1 MLKRKWRLA
10 VVATGSILIAA
21 GCSMPGDDGGDA
33 AKSETAPAAE
43 QAPAD
48 EGAGAGD
55 DAGAEGSAGGDG
67 TDAQSK
73 GPNLDDI
80 PDPVAEVNGS
90 KVTKDEFVSVFEG
103 QFQQMSMQ
111 AQSSGQ
117 PVDEEKL
124 KEQSIEGLV
133 GAELLEQE
141 AEKRGLKASDKEID
155 ASLAEFAKTNQV
167 STDEFVAKMG
177 EQGMDRAAVMDQIE
191 KQLIVEKLIDDEYG
205 EFTPSDKEVQAAYDQ
220 VSQQQSM
227 MGGAQGGQTGGQ
239 QLPPLEQVRPQVEEQ
254 VKSEKQAQN
263 MQSLSEKL
271 RKDADVTVH
280 L

>member
-10 VVATGSILIAA
+10 VVATGSVLIAA
-21 GCSMPGDDGGDA
+21 GCSMPGDGGDGGDA
-33 AKSETAPAAE
+33 AKSEPVAAAE
-43 QAPAD
+43 QAPAGEAAD
-48 EGAGAGD
+48 AEGA
-55 DAGAEGSAGGDG
+55 
-67 TDAQSK
+67 DAQSS
-73 GPNLDDI
+73 GPNLDGI

-90 KVTKDEFVSVFEG
+90 KVTKDEFVSVFKG
-103 QFQQMSMQ
+103 QYQQMSMQ
-111 AQSSGQ
+111 AQTSGQ

-124 KEQSIEGLV
+124 KQQSIEGLV

-141 AEKRGLKASDKEID
+141 AEKRGIKASDKEVD

-167 STDEFVAKMG
+167 SPDEFVAKMG
-177 EQGMDRAAVMDQIE
+177 EQGMDRAAVMAQIK
-191 KQLIVEKLIDDEYG
+191 KQLIVEKLVDDEYG

-227 MGGAQGGQTGGQ
+227 MGGQGGGAQGGAQ

-254 VKSEKQAQN
+254 LKTEKQAKN
-263 MQSLSEKL
+263 MQTMSEKL